1 MARDYSLL
9 GDCLRVR
16 GSALTIADLEA
27 QARAVLVDPRTDVIP
42 CELPLGMGSITF
54 DGPRRVIRIDPY
66 ACIQPTLIHEIV
78 HHSRRRELAA
88 WGQMEEPVVMVA
100 EDLLN
105 RYINRSQRRRQ
116 WWRETWSAKVPHLD
130 PQGDE

>member
-1 MARDYSLL
+1 
-9 GDCLRVR
+9 
-16 GSALTIADLEA
+16 
-27 QARAVLVDPRTDVIP
+27 
-42 CELPLGMGSITF
+42 
-54 DGPRRVIRIDPY
+54 
-66 ACIQPTLIHEIV
+66 
-78 HHSRRRELAA
+78 
-88 WGQMEEPVVMVA
+88 MVA